1 MKLRTLALGI
11 LLLVSSAKAQT
22 TLAGR
27 FLGNIAGYGDI
38 YVESFS
44 QVSANVY
51 FFDLR
56 NGIMEYATVPLLNGS
71 GAGTS
76 ALNFR
81 VVLTLNESAATGT
94 WGGLPFTAARQ
105 SPLGAA
111 GTKVYTG
118 ATVQTAT
125 ATVAQVKL
133 SILPNNRVIMTAL
146 SQGRLIVG
154 GTGTLSNG
162 IITLSMTS
170 GTPAIFAFNPD
181 SGVAM
186 GTAALLG
193 STPVQFVLV
202 EAQRPALVNIA
213 TRGTVGGA
221 SQLSAGFVCVNG
233 AKTFLIRAVGPTLA
247 AFGVAGAQSDPKLT
261 VFSGQTAIAT
271 NDNWGSA
278 TSSADLAAAA
288 SQAGAFPLVNGS
300 RDAAIL
306 LRVEPGAYTVLI
318 EGVGPAGDALVEVYE
333 IQ

>member
-44 QVSANVY
+44 QVSANIY

-56 NGIMEYATVPLLNGS
+56 NGIMEYATVQLLNGS

-94 WGGLPFTAARQ
+94 WGGLPFNAARQ

-111 GTKVYTG
+111 GTKVFTG

-133 SILPNNRVIMTAL
+133 SLLPNNRVIMTAL

-154 GTGTLSNG
+154 GTGTRERNNHAVDDIG
-162 IITLSMTS
+162 NS
-170 GTPAIFAFNPD
+170 GGFRIQSRFGSRARDRRSDRINAGSVRTCGGAATGSREHRDSRNRWRSKPAERRLRLRERSEDLPD
-181 SGVAM
+181 QGSRTYLGGLRRGGRTERSEADGFL
-186 GTAALLG
+186 GTDRDRHKRLLG
-193 STPVQFVLV
+193 
-202 EAQRPALVNIA
+202 I
-213 TRGTVGGA
+213 GH
-221 SQLSAGFVCVNG
+221 
-233 AKTFLIRAVGPTLA
+233 
-247 AFGVAGAQSDPKLT
+247 
-261 VFSGQTAIAT
+261 VFS
-271 NDNWGSA
+271 
-278 TSSADLAAAA
+278 
-288 SQAGAFPLVNGS
+288 
-300 RDAAIL
+300 
-306 LRVEPGAYTVLI
+306 
-318 EGVGPAGDALVEVYE
+318 
-333 IQ
+333 